1 MHVEVEDP
9 PEGSIADRADD
20 GLTIIFSHGYALEQ
34 DSWHYQRRDLRALG
48 RLVFWDQRSH
58 GRSGRGPAE
67 NATIDQLGHDL
78 ESVIAATAP
87 TGPLVLV
94 GHSMGGLVCA
104 SLAVERPELVHAL
117 VLIAPAGAPELRSLQ
132 AYARG
137 LVRTFLSARPGL
149 MRTIAEDAIRTGPEA
164 LLHGAL
170 FATGSSFAGNVSA
183 PTLLI
188 WGARDRLIPVELAA
202 EWQRAI
208 PQARL
213 EVIDDAAHVPMVE
226 TPSVFAERLLHF
238 LDDLDDGAGM

>member
-1 MHVEVEDP
+1 M
-9 PEGSIADRADD
+9 PEITNFGHDGRMPIVFVHGLSASSRWWRAV
-20 GLTIIFSHGYALEQ
+20 LPL
-34 DSWHYQRRDLRALG
+34 LG
-48 RLVFWDQRSH
+48 GREARLVDLPRF
-58 GRSGRGPAE
+58 GRSFRPDDVTDWLAAE
-67 NATIDQLGHDL
+67 IEA
-78 ESVIAATAP
+78 EAP
-87 TGPLVLV
+87 VVLV

-104 SLAVERPELVHAL
+104 SLAAKRPELVRAL

-149 MRTIAEDAIRTGPEA
+149 MRRIAEDAIRTGPEA

-170 FATGSSFAGNVSA
+170 FATGSSFAGGVSA

-213 EVIDDAAHVPMVE
+213 VVIDEAGHVPMVE
-226 TPSVFAERLLHF
+226 TPSAFAESLLEF
-238 LDDLDDGAGM
+238 LDALHDDIGV

>member
-1 MHVEVEDP
+1 MPIVFVH
-9 PEGSIADRADD
+9 GLSASSRWWRAVLPLL
-20 GLTIIFSHGYALEQ
+20 GGREARLL
-34 DSWHYQRRDLRALG
+34 DLPRFG
-48 RLVFWDQRSH
+48 RHFR
-58 GRSGRGPAE
+58 PAGV
-67 NATIDQLGHDL
+67 TDWL
-78 ESVIAATAP
+78 AAEIEAEAP
-87 TGPLVLV
+87 VVLV

-104 SLAVERPELVHAL
+104 SLAVERPELVRAL

-137 LVRTFLSARPGL
+137 LVRTVLSLRPGL

-170 FATGSSFAGNVSA
+170 FATGSSFAGSVSA

-213 EVIDDAAHVPMVE
+213 EVIDDAGHVPMVE
-226 TPSVFAERLLHF
+226 TPSAFAERLLHF

>member
-1 MHVEVEDP
+1 MPAIENFRHDDRVPIVFVHGLSASSRWWRAVLPLLGGREARLLDLP
-9 PEGSIADRADD
+9 RFGRHFRPERVTDWLA
-20 GLTIIFSHGYALEQ
+20 
-34 DSWHYQRRDLRALG
+34 
-48 RLVFWDQRSH
+48 
-58 GRSGRGPAE
+58 AE
-67 NATIDQLGHDL
+67 IEA
-78 ESVIAATAP
+78 EAP
-87 TGPLVLV
+87 VVLV

>member
-1 MHVEVEDP
+1 VPIVFVH
-9 PEGSIADRADD
+9 GLSASSRWWRAVLPLL
-20 GLTIIFSHGYALEQ
+20 GGREARLL
-34 DSWHYQRRDLRALG
+34 DLPRFG
-48 RLVFWDQRSH
+48 RHFR
-58 GRSGRGPAE
+58 PAGV
-67 NATIDQLGHDL
+67 TDWL
-78 ESVIAATAP
+78 AAEIEAEAP
-87 TGPLVLV
+87 VVLV

-104 SLAVERPELVHAL
+104 SLAVERPELVRAL
-117 VLIAPAGAPELRSLQ
+117 VLIAPAGAPELRSLR

-137 LVRTFLSARPGL
+137 LVRTVLSLRPGL

-170 FATGSSFAGNVSA
+170 FATGSSFAGSVSA

-213 EVIDDAAHVPMVE
+213 EVIDDAGHVPMVE
-226 TPSVFAERLLHF
+226 TPSAFAERLLHF

>member
-1 MHVEVEDP
+1 MSAGRCHDGPVAPIVFVHGLSASSRWWRSVLPLLGGREARLLDLPRFGRRFRPDGVTDWLASEVES
-9 PEGSIADRADD
+9 E
-20 GLTIIFSHGYALEQ
+20 
-34 DSWHYQRRDLRALG
+34 
-48 RLVFWDQRSH
+48 
-58 GRSGRGPAE
+58 
-67 NATIDQLGHDL
+67 
-78 ESVIAATAP
+78 AP
-87 TGPLVLV
+87 VVLV

-104 SLAVERPELVHAL
+104 SLAAERPELVRAL
-117 VLIAPAGAPELRSLQ
+117 VLIAPVGAPEPRSLH

-137 LVRTFLSARPGL
+137 LVRTMLLARPGL
-149 MRTIAEDAIRTGPEA
+149 IRTIAEDAIRTGPEA

-170 FATGSSFAGNVSA
+170 FATGSKFAGRVTA

-226 TPSVFAERLLHF
+226 TPSAFAERLLHF
-238 LDDLDDGAGM
+238 LDSLDDGSGM